1 MGNQHGD
8 PREIETMH
16 KKYLLAGFAM
26 AAALPSLAFAQE
38 TCEQRAQNRVAGT
51 VVGGVA
57 GALLGSAVA
66 GHNDKATGAV
76 VGGIA
81 GAVVGNQLAKGPA
94 DCQHAYGW
102 YDNGGRWHAGN
113 ADPQVASGYYD
124 RGGQWVYGRPVDYRP
139 PPQPAVVYAPPPPP
153 QVVYAPAPGGAWDD
167 RYYDDEFRTAPGYPE
182 FHVREDRIRAMIRD
196 AVRED
201 RIERDD
207 ARAML
212 DQLRDIRREEAR
224 QYQIY
229 GARLS
234 RGDFERINDR
244 LARLDRRVDDERH
257 HGRGHD
263 RDDRHEREDRHEH

>member
-1 MGNQHGD
+1 
-8 PREIETMH
+8 MH
-16 KKYLLAGFAM
+16 RKYLLAGFAM
-26 AAALPSLAFAQE
+26 AAVVPSLAFAQE

-66 GHNDKATGAV
+66 GHNDKTTGAV

-102 YDNGGRWHAGN
+102 YDNGGRWHGGN

-139 PPQPAVVYAPPPPP
+139 PPPAAVVVAAPP
-153 QVVYAPAPGGAWDD
+153 VAVAVGPGPREWDD
-167 RYYDDEFRTAPGYPE
+167 RYYVDEFRAAPGYAE
-182 FHVREDRIRAMIRD
+182 FRDREERIRFMIRD
-196 AVRED
+196 GVRDD

-207 ARAML
+207 ARDLL
-212 DQLRDIRREEAR
+212 DQLRDIRRDEAR
-224 QYQIY
+224 AYQTY
-229 GARLS
+229 GPRLS
-234 RGDFERINDR
+234 RGDFERISDR
-244 LARLDRRVDDERH
+244 LARLDRRVDERRH
-257 HGRGHD
+257 DHGHGHGRGHD
-263 RDDRHEREDRHEH
+263 R

>member
-1 MGNQHGD
+1 
-8 PREIETMH
+8 MH
-16 KKYLLAGFAM
+16 RKYILAGFAM
-26 AAALPSLAFAQE
+26 AAVVPSLAFAQE

-66 GHNDKATGAV
+66 GHNDKTTGAV

-102 YDNGGRWHAGN
+102 YDNGGRWHGGN

-139 PPQPAVVYAPPPPP
+139 PPQPVVVAPVRP
-153 QVVYAPAPGGAWDD
+153 VWDD
-167 RYYDDEFRTAPGYPE
+167 RAYDDEFRAAPGYPE
-182 FHVREDRIRAMIRD
+182 FRDREERIRFMIRD
-196 AVRED
+196 GVRDD

-207 ARAML
+207 ARDL
-212 DQLRDIRREEAR
+212 LEQLRDIRRDEAR
-224 QYQIY
+224 QYQIN
-229 GARLS
+229 GPRMS
-234 RGDFERINDR
+234 RGDFERISDR
-244 LARLDRRVDDERH
+244 LARLDRRVDERSRH
-257 HGRGHD
+257 GHGRG
-263 RDDRHEREDRHEH
+263 RGRGRED

>member
-1 MGNQHGD
+1 MQRKH
-8 PREIETMH
+8 
-16 KKYLLAGFAM
+16 LVAGFAM
-26 AAALPSLAFAQE
+26 AALLPSFAFAQE

-66 GHNDKATGAV
+66 GRNDKAAGAV

-124 RGGQWVYGRPVDYRP
+124 REGQWVYGRPVDYRP
-139 PPQPAVVYAPPPPP
+139 PPVAVVAPP
-153 QVVYAPAPGGAWDD
+153 VRREWDD
-167 RYYDDEFRTAPGYPE
+167 RAYDDEFRAAPGYPE
-182 FHVREDRIRAMIRD
+182 FRDREDRIRFMIRD
-196 AVRED
+196 GVRDD

-207 ARAML
+207 ARDL
-212 DQLRDIRREEAR
+212 FEQLRDIRREEAR
-224 QYQIY
+224 EYQIH
-229 GARLS
+229 GPRLS
-234 RGDFERINDR
+234 RDDYERISDR
-244 LARLDRRVDDERH
+244 LARLDRRVDDRRR
-257 HGRGHD
+257 HGRGRGRG
-263 RDDRHEREDRHEH
+263 RDDER